1 MTIIQRLLGRLSA
14 TTLVA
19 LLLAVLLAPG
29 CTKERPSVEDPAET
43 PRYSTDDWEGST
55 YMSLALRTTP
65 PTTDPATQQEAGAKE
80 GKESPTGEESF
91 TTWPGDDIIENFAV
105 FIVSD
110 KSDKVQC
117 KAGSVTDTELV
128 EKWDPVKQELLLKP
142 FRSAPVSKQIF
153 AFFNIPEPYL
163 SKLRATVDSKSAFL
177 EEIVKPIPYVGEEGI
192 TYSSGDAPT
201 LEAFRPDSHIATK
214 EIATGPSATIPD
226 VPSFTDKGRPGYDGR
241 TPRRNLD
248 FPTAFFDTRMNETK
262 PGSLPCV
269 KRKDRILSSG
279 VRYNYLPED
288 NITEEEVKDGR
299 NLVQVYTRRVLAQ
312 AVVTT
317 EAALTATPIEELG
330 GMVIKGVSF
339 QVLNFEPTFF
349 PIAKTT
355 KEGDWPGNQNTV
367 TPLYKQTD
375 NSSRI
380 NMTTY
385 QSTIA
390 DEEFTADALVRDR
403 FFRSAHFVYG
413 EGPAELDPADEN
425 YAQKLLREMRI
436 EYKDSKKLYDGIEK
450 QDMSVPTRGTT
461 FWGSCYVT
469 ESTQKWGTDASSGY
483 TTSNTPFFAVV
494 AYFDTEEL
502 PWADASRDAG
512 VAKNGNDEKKYRE
525 AVKDLEEELAKVEA
539 ELKEL
544 EKEQE
549 EQGDNTEALWT
560 EAQNKFEDWRSKVE
574 KYNGELKNPNKNVV
588 TQLKNIVRWRT
599 FYRNGEKK
607 VTNRAVFD
615 KKIKYILSTLK
626 DDLLKS
632 FNEENKFKYK
642 PKYEELFG
650 KDGNGGLWKEIKD
663 IDEKREG
670 GGGIANEIAEL
681 KKERSRL
688 KLEMEKIRNSVLPSD
703 KWYPKDEVTK
713 RNREFYTPFIYEQGI
728 NRIFYSQVDHKFYL
742 NYHEIPVD
750 NRGNATHNLE
760 ADKSWLD
767 ELKSKLP
774 NNKDFPT
781 EANGAP
787 ATAAVLPPSADLMS
801 RLSQLL
807 NGKIKETDLSPAERR
822 SMDFYL
828 YGRVAPGLVQY
839 FGGAKR
845 IDRID
850 LQSGY
855 VAWYSTKGPDQV
867 VSYPCYVRNKEVDTD
882 GKETM
887 SSISK
892 PRLMM
897 VYYAWL
903 NPNTSDPTNSYA
915 SPVLRNN
922 IYHMHITG
930 FTKMGLS
937 SIPFVPRIP
946 EGKYKFLHWK
956 LDPDEQVPDLGA
968 PLNSAGSAG
977 QPAGITARSASYTIT
992 F

>member
-1 MTIIQRLLGRLSA
+1 MTIIQRSLGRLSA

-19 LLLAVLLAPG
+19 LLLTVLLAPG
-29 CTKERPSVEDPAET
+29 CTKERPSVEDPTET
-43 PRYSTDDWEGST
+43 PRYTTDDWEGST
-55 YMSLALRTTP
+55 YMSLALRATP
-65 PTTDPATQQEAGAKE
+65 PTLDPAAQQETGTKD
-80 GKESPTGEESF
+80 GKESKTGHEEF
-91 TTWPGDDIIENFAV
+91 TTWQGDDIIENFAV
-105 FIVSD
+105 YIISEGI
-110 KSDKVQC
+110 DKVQC
-117 KAGSVTDTELV
+117 IAGSVTDDKLGT
-128 EKWDPVKQELLLKP
+128 WDAEKQELLLKP
-142 FRSAPVSKQIF
+142 FRSAPVSKRIF
-153 AFFNIPEPYL
+153 AFFNIPTQYQKYL
-163 SKLRATVDSKSAFL
+163 GEKLNNKEEFL
-177 EEIVKPIPYVGEEGI
+177 ARISEPIPYVGKQGI
-192 TYSSGDAPT
+192 TYDGDAPT

-214 EIATGPSATIPD
+214 EIATDGLSSTIPD
-226 VPSFTDKGRPGYDGR
+226 LESFTDKGRPRYGGR
-241 TPRRNLD
+241 EPRQHLD

-262 PGSLPCV
+262 PGTLPFV

-279 VRYNYLPED
+279 VQDYLPED
-288 NITEEEVKDGR
+288 NITEEEVKDEGR

-317 EAALTATPIEELG
+317 EAALVNTPIPELG
-330 GMVIKGVSF
+330 DMVIKGASF

-349 PIAKTT
+349 PIATTT
-355 KEGDWPGNQNTV
+355 KEGDWPGNTNTV
-367 TPLYKQTD
+367 TPLSDKTD

-385 QSTIA
+385 QSTFA

-413 EGPAELDPADEN
+413 EEPAELDPADEN

-670 GGGIANEIAEL
+670 GGGIANKIAEL
-681 KKERSRL
+681 KKESSRL

-703 KWYPKDEVTK
+703 KWYAKDEVTK

-742 NYHEIPVD
+742 NYHEIPLA
-750 NRGNATHNLE
+750 NRGGQKHTLTENDH
-760 ADKSWLD
+760 WLQ
-767 ELKSKLP
+767 ELKDKMP
-774 NNKDFPT
+774 NGKFPT
-781 EANGAP
+781 KDNGAP
-787 ATAAVLPPSADLMS
+787 EDAAVLPPSAELMGK
-801 RLSQLL
+801 LSQLL
-807 NGKIKETDLSPAERR
+807 NGEIKETDLSIAERH

-855 VAWYSTKGPDQV
+855 VAWYTADKSDRV
-867 VSYPCYVRNKEVDTD
+867 VSYPCYVRNKRVNPD
-882 GKETM
+882 GKETRN
-887 SSISK
+887 SISK
-892 PRLMM
+892 ARLMM

-903 NPNTSDPTNSYA
+903 NPNGDSDNSYA

-937 SIPFVPRIP
+937 AIPFVPRIQ
-946 EGKYKFLHWK
+946 EGNVYKFLHAP
-956 LDPDEQVPDLGA
+956 LDPDEAVPTDGA
-968 PLNSAGSAG
+968 PLSETGSAG
-977 QPAGITARSASYTIT
+977 QAADITASSSSYTIT